1 MAFELIRDLLAVP
14 FGARARNISVGISVG
29 AIGTAAQWDVNRF
42 DASKSKRWLS
52 LRRDFVM
59 RIGSEASQT
68 YYMDGPARRPN
79 SSRYSVCRSF
89 SLSCH
94 SKLNFQPA
102 GRGDLSLHESQYCF
116 LNTS

>member
-52 LRRDFVM
+52 LRRDFV
-59 RIGSEASQT
+59 
-68 YYMDGPARRPN
+68 
-79 SSRYSVCRSF
+79 
-89 SLSCH
+89 
-94 SKLNFQPA
+94 
-102 GRGDLSLHESQYCF
+102 
-116 LNTS
+116 